1 MNGNASSAKSYR
13 RGVRLGIY
21 FKRVRDLLTKWDR
34 RCVETAKTHQMPA
47 WLGHVPVYA
56 AIAIGI
62 GILAFSLIS
71 SFVLIIG
78 VWVLWLVLNQKNCSR
93 IYKNEN
99 HEYESQ
105 QRDGPDGFGWYDSP
119 DYLTGVRI
127 DSNNDD
133 E

>member
-34 RCVETAKTHQMPA
+34 RCVEAAKTHQVPA

-62 GILAFSLIS
+62 GILAVTLFSLVS

-78 VWVLWLVLNQKNCSR
+78 IALFGLLVKHGHSSQIIDNENSGGWKVGEYRGDGHWYDCNGYVDL
-93 IYKNEN
+93 KNEN
-99 HEYESQ
+99 
-105 QRDGPDGFGWYDSP
+105 
-119 DYLTGVRI
+119 
-127 DSNNDD
+127 DD
-133 E
+133 